1 MFTGLVQTLT
11 GHHWL
16 DYAAQ
21 LLSRCD
27 CIDSGDKRAFGNLH
41 LDLAEKRRGKKKNA
55 VNEMT
60 KDGKYCVS
68 TYKWLDI
75 WLKHA
80 NSLTLIIITH
90 LIELEK
96 SPPEMQFRSFA
107 FIPNPISKL
116 NCILPWIYPGSDAD
130 IPVPPMHFSISA
142 ATGIHWPSIVISMSP
157 KKGNCV
163 RARAF
168 HGCGI
173 TTPHLFPR
181 IFRKIKE

>member
-1 MFTGLVQTLT
+1 MWLHWQWAIKGLLGICIST
-11 GHHWL
+11 WL
-16 DYAAQ
+16 
-21 LLSRCD
+21 
-27 CIDSGDKRAFGNLH
+27 KRG
-41 LDLAEKRRGKKKNA
+41 EEKKKNA

-116 NCILPWIYPGSDAD
+116 NGILPWIYPGSDAD

-163 RARAF
+163 RAQAF

-181 IFRKIKE
+181 IFRKIRNSLHNINTCSIRKN